1 MEWKLY
7 VGKLMEL
14 NSIEKSETKPIYGAM
29 FSLVLVALA
38 VSLVWINMEKLLI
51 VIGQDPII
59 AHEAGKFTLWLIPT
73 IFAYAIFQPLSRY
86 LQVQSITIPMLVI
99 SVPSSDKHGDKAEN
113 MEESLLPRER
123 DEKKQ
128 GIAGPT
134 PTPGVFIQEVKRL
147 GYVAG
152 PMVAV
157 ILTQNCLQIISIM
170 MCGHLGELALS
181 STAIA
186 ISLSTVTGFSLMFY
200 LQSMLT
206 SLDSLKF
213 KVINIMEESNWKDC
227 NKERPGIT
235 APNPATVLIEFN

>member
-1 MEWKLY
+1 
-7 VGKLMEL
+7 MEL
-14 NSIEKSETKPIYGAM
+14 NSIEKSGTKPM
-29 FSLVLVALA
+29 VLVALA

-86 LQVQSITIPMLVI
+86 LQVQSIYNHSNPNSAILSYSKNPIIVNQVI

-123 DEKKQ
+123 DEKQQ
-128 GIAGPT
+128 GVAVPT
-134 PTPGVFIQEVKRL
+134 PTQGVFIQEVKRL

-157 ILTQNCLQIISIM
+157 ILTQNCLQVISIM

-181 STAIA
+181 STALA
-186 ISLSTVTGFSLMFY
+186 ISLSNVTGFSLMV
-200 LQSMLT
+200 T
-206 SLDSLKF
+206 H
-213 KVINIMEESNWKDC
+213 
-227 NKERPGIT
+227 P
-235 APNPATVLIEFN
+235 

>member
-1 MEWKLY
+1 MEWQVHWKLY

-99 SVPSSDKHGDKAEN
+99 SVPSSDKHGDREEI

-123 DEKKQ
+123 DEKQQ
-128 GIAGPT
+128 GVAVPT
-134 PTPGVFIQEVKRL
+134 PTQGVFIQEVKRL

-157 ILTQNCLQIISIM
+157 ILTQNCLQLISIM

-186 ISLSTVTGFSLMFY
+186 ISLSTVTGFSLMVTHPY
-200 LQSMLT
+200 YYS
-206 SLDSLKF
+206 
-213 KVINIMEESNWKDC
+213 
-227 NKERPGIT
+227 
-235 APNPATVLIEFN
+235 